1 MELRPLSLED
11 MEQIRIWRNSI
22 PETTRTPFLLTKEQQ
37 QDYYRTVICD
47 RRSTT
52 RYWGL
57 WARLPDYKEFR
68 GAGDMVP
75 PLGKELSFIGMGGIE
90 HIEWE
95 NRRGEISVLI
105 DPKQRGKGYGKE
117 AVEAFLGQAFR
128 NLGLLNVWGECYY
141 CSPAVG
147 FWEKLV
153 ELYGAYSTTHPD
165 AKFFDGKL
173 FNSFWF
179 NFKSRV
185 WE

>member
-1 MELRPLSLED
+1 MSNLQLRPLSSD
-11 MEQIRIWRNSI
+11 NMETVRHWRMDI
-22 PETTRTPFLLTKEQQ
+22 PETLRTPYMLTYEQQ

-52 RYWGL
+52 RYWGV
-57 WARLPDYKEFR
+57 WADCKDLQPDSECMHF
-68 GAGDMVP
+68 V
-75 PLGKELSFIGMGGIE
+75 GMGGIE
-90 HIEWE
+90 NIEWE

-105 DPKQRGKGYGKE
+105 DPNKRGKGYGKQ

-153 ELYGAYSTTHPD
+153 ELYGAYSTKHPD

-185 WE
+185 WG